1 MQNLVLMNILNA
13 YEAESSFPEH
23 IITAVIILEIL
34 VRFLQ
39 STCREAHFQVKIRGK
54 LSRLLKYIPE

>member
-1 MQNLVLMNILNA
+1 MNILNA